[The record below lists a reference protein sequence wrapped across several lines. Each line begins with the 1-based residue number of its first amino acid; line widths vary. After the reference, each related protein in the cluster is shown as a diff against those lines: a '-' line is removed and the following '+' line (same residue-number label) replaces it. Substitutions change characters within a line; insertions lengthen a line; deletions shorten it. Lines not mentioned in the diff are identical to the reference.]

1 MVASLRLI
9 VLPWCVLALTLVLG
23 ASAGWSGPASGLL
36 AALVAVMVAVIS
48 TMVTGTAEVT
58 GREEEPRQR

>member
-1 MVASLRLI
+1 VVASLRLI

-36 AALVAVMVAVIS
+36 AALVAIMVAVIS
-48 TMVTGTAEVT
+48 TMVTGTAEAT
-58 GREEEPRQR
+58 RREEGPRDR